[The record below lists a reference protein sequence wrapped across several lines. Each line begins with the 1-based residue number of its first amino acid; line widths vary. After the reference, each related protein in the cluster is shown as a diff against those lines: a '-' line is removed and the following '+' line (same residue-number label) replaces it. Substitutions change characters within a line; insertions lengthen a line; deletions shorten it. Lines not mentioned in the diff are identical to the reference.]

1 LAVFALREQKRKTR
15 NTKIPM
21 DFVQTGGFARLTDDQ
36 SEEAAIKQGT
46 KSVEPLSSSVSVSV
60 HSPQAVPNEY
70 DKLRREDSSSW
81 QRIGR
86 LELTASERDV
96 LSLSVRKMNDLGE
109 WAEAYRRR
117 GARLFATQVLCAAA
131 VPVLIGM
138 LGSFNDPNTEFAVRV
153 IAIVLS
159 ITGTTTKALEDAYDW
174 RGQAAIRRRCLTR
187 MRLLFDNFC
196 VLSGEIFDPA
206 STGVNVNKS
215 VRDRKFQSRHEIL
228 ANGGQGIFANG
239 VGTSSIT
246 SAGGKEGPALSP
258 QAQLAAALDE
268 LRMQHSGANLR
279 RYVVAFSALEDACS
293 SQLSALHDRN
303 NAS

>member
-1 LAVFALREQKRKTR
+1 
-15 NTKIPM
+15 M
-21 DFVQTGGFARLTDDQ
+21 DFVPSNGFTRLSDDQ
-36 SEEAAIKQGT
+36 QEEVAMKQGT
-46 KSVEPLSSSVSVSV
+46 SSDSVGIAIASPPPLSA
-60 HSPQAVPNEY
+60 AVPNEY
-70 DKLRREDSSSW
+70 DKLKREDSSSW

-86 LELTASERDV
+86 LELTESERDV

-117 GARLFATQVLCAAA
+117 GARLFATQILCAAA
-131 VPVLIGM
+131 VPVLIGI
-138 LGSFNDPNTEFAVRV
+138 LGGIPNPTHNLAVRL
-153 IAIVLS
+153 IAIALS
-159 ITGTTTKALEDAYDW
+159 ITGTTSKALEDAYDW
-174 RGQAAIRRRCLTR
+174 RGQAAIRRRTLTR

-196 VLSGEIFDPA
+196 VLSGELFDPA

-215 VRDRKFQSRHEIL
+215 VRERKFQSRAEVL
-228 ANGGQGIFANG
+228 AQGGQGLFANG
-239 VGTSSIT
+239 IGTSSVS
-246 SAGGKEGPALSP
+246 SAGGKEGTAPAMSP

-293 SQLSALHDRN
+293 SQLAALHDRN